1 MADVGKIGIV
11 FVHGIQGKPEQFGFL
26 TRDLPA
32 CAEVRNELLPGHG
45 KTVAEFRR
53 ANGSD
58 WIEAVR
64 RECFELKKICDRIYF
79 VGHSMGC
86 LLGIIV
92 QREEKLFSGMLLL
105 SCPFRV
111 RPTFRYFIKGARSA
125 AKKKP
130 RDPFYA
136 AGWEANSVK
145 TASSLSYLTCAHPYI
160 ELFRLIRRVN
170 GSDEPLETGARFFFS
185 RRDEIVDSRFG
196 MKRCGQLSADAILFE
211 DCGHEYFTPEAMR
224 RLSREL
230 YDTLEI
236 DREDR

>member
-1 MADVGKIGIV
+1 MAGGESIGIV

-26 TRDLPA
+26 TRALPA
-32 CAEVRNELLPGHG
+32 CVKVKNELLPGHG

-53 ANGSD
+53 ANGPD

-64 RECFELKKICDRIYF
+64 KESLELKQSCDRLYF

-86 LLGIIV
+86 LLGMIV
-92 QREEKLFSGMLLL
+92 QREEKLFSGMLLV

-111 RPTFRYFIKGARSA
+111 RLTFRYFIKGAA
-125 AKKKP
+125 AAGRKKP
-130 RDPFYA
+130 RDPFFA

-145 TASSLSYLTCAHPYI
+145 AANPLSYLACAHPYF

-170 GSDEPLETGARFFFS
+170 RSSEPLETKAKFFFS

-196 MKRCGQLSADAILFE
+196 VKMCEKLSADPVVFE
-211 DCGHEYFTPEAMR
+211 DCGHEYFTPEAEK
-224 RLSREL
+224 RLVSEL
-230 YDTLEI
+230 YDSLGIEYA
-236 DREDR
+236 DR